1 MTRVF
6 VYGTLRSEG
15 RANYLMGDSPR
26 LGEARTTTSYVLRD
40 LGSYPG
46 MVRGTSENG
55 VYGEVYECSDEVIEA
70 LDRYECIGTGL
81 FERAEV
87 ELQDGTKANA
97 YLFARKIGHLNPPV
111 KDGVW
116 DMVEKKWC

>member
-6 VYGTLRSEG
+6 VYGTLRSDG
-15 RANYLMGDSPR
+15 RANYLMGDSPK
-26 LGEARTTTSYVLRD
+26 LGEARTATSYCLRD
-40 LGSYPG
+40 MGPYPA
-46 MVRGTSENG
+46 MVRGQSESG
-55 VYGEVYECSDEVIEA
+55 VYGEVYECSDEVMKA
-70 LDRYECIGTGL
+70 LDCYECVSSGL

-97 YLFARKIGHLNPPV
+97 YLFARKFGHLNPPI
-111 KDGVW
+111 KDGKW